1 MNNSIILDDVN
12 STNGGG
18 SVGARGGEF
27 SPPHLSLQERLN
39 RIDLRQIQ
47 QKPRG
52 KRFRFTAV
60 TSSRQ
65 WDRYFRQNSIYDYER
80 PKKKDGFL
88 DESPEKDPGSFVLRI
103 AKGGKIV
110 EIKKRLGK
118 KPANLGRRKGD
129 IITGYT
135 RESRNRQLK
144 MLLSIDYQKM
154 GAPLFYTLTYPG
166 EYSEDGRKW
175 KNDLRAWEMR
185 MKRRFPEFCGT
196 WDLEPQKRGA
206 PHFAGFLWGC
216 EWLETYEGK
225 KWFSRQWYEVVG
237 SGDERHLK
245 AGTRIDKEQM
255 IETRIFYMAKYLTKA
270 EKGGVKQEFE
280 YPVGRYWGVFG
291 RKRIAITQEDFTIDR
306 NLFFRLRRVMVGYLE
321 RRVGKNRF
329 REREAVRGKQ
339 NGLWMMM
346 SNVDIER
353 LLKLFVDSD
362 DHVERSGTGFSVF

>member
-1 MNNSIILDDVN
+1 
-12 STNGGG
+12 
-18 SVGARGGEF
+18 
-27 SPPHLSLQERLN
+27 
-39 RIDLRQIQ
+39 
-47 QKPRG
+47 
-52 KRFRFTAV
+52 
-60 TSSRQ
+60 
-65 WDRYFRQNSIYDYER
+65 
-80 PKKKDGFL
+80 
-88 DESPEKDPGSFVLRI
+88 
-103 AKGGKIV
+103 
-110 EIKKRLGK
+110 
-118 KPANLGRRKGD
+118 
-129 IITGYT
+129 
-135 RESRNRQLK
+135 
-144 MLLSIDYQKM
+144 
-154 GAPLFYTLTYPG
+154 
-166 EYSEDGRKW
+166 
-175 KNDLRAWEMR
+175 

-329 REREAVRGKQ
+329 REAVRGKQ